1 MSAKIFLYN
10 LNGYIV
16 LYVITKLR
24 ESSFSQSN
32 VKIDPPSHTKAR
44 FKKPTQSRINLLDSH
59 TVIN

>member
-1 MSAKIFLYN
+1 MSAKIFLCN
-10 LNGYIV
+10 LNAYIM

-24 ESSFSQSN
+24 DSSFSQSE

-59 TVIN
+59 IIIS